1 MSLLSLLQSKTL
13 ADFQARKAAAQ
24 KQLEGIFPGSHWGID
39 LECSEYTAEN
49 KSNLW
54 NNELRKPIK
63 HRLEGGGLGRPDY
76 DSWLGDI
83 HFINI
88 AIHRRSV
95 FPAGHK
101 SNIGWRIA
109 ILSMPAVGVIAT
121 GIASHYQG
129 GQRHAQLG
137 LASNLLFDTARD
149 GLAASGAGATLP
161 GRKVNAGDWDRDG
174 LIQQPILKVAGIDV
188 TTVPGVDHVIL
199 KDVRTT
205 TAKKIIASYI
215 TIQPH
220 AGNVSE
226 QALLDNLREMEKA
239 ASALATAVYPFRSTD
254 EFEPVRSLALQD
266 LAAASLRLQLRRKSS
281 TRSVVRIYHGPPGTG
296 KTLAAVREAVKLS
309 DPAFNEKE
317 GPEAAF
323 ARFNELGGQVA
334 FITFHPALQYED
346 VIESIRPVVGSA
358 ATAVGDEDEDSGDTG
373 EEGSATEESG
383 NAAQG
388 DLAYRIHEGLF
399 LRMIRKAAQEPDK
412 EFVIVIDEI
421 NRGDVSRILG
431 PLLSA
436 LEADKRVGAEFPIG
450 VELQYPRAEQLESR
464 LYLPPNIHFLG
475 TMNSADRNIA
485 LVDHALR
492 RRFDFVA
499 CPPEPALLG
508 STTGTDTIDM
518 SRLLATLNARIE
530 HLLDADH
537 CIGHGYFMGC
547 KSTADLI
554 EAFARKI
561 IPLLTE
567 YFYGNAGLMLLVL
580 GDTPGGQHN
589 ILQVV
594 EPETSF
600 DKVFNVDRDIA
611 SKLGYRSHE
620 VAIGFQLEPRFW
632 DSSRAIPGPQDEA
645 YAARAIRKI
654 YETTV
659 AAAVPEN
666 E

>member
-1 MSLLSLLQSKTL
+1 MSILNLLQSKTL
-13 ADFQARKAAAQ
+13 AEFETRKPAAQ
-24 KQLEGIFPGSHWGID
+24 AQLETIFPAALWGID
-39 LECSEYTAEN
+39 FECSEYTADN
-49 KSNLW
+49 FNNLW
-54 NNELRKPIK
+54 NNELRKPIR
-63 HRLEGGGLGRPDY
+63 HRLESQGLAQADY
-76 DSWLGDI
+76 TGWLGKI

-88 AIHRRSV
+88 GIFRRSV
-95 FPAGHK
+95 FSAHK
-101 SNIGWRIA
+101 SNIGWRVA
-109 ILSMPAVGVIAT
+109 ILAMPAANVIVT

-137 LASNLLFDTARD
+137 LASNLLFDAAKD
-149 GLAASGAGATLP
+149 GLAGTGTGVSLP
-161 GRKVNAGDWDRDG
+161 GRKVQADDWDREG
-174 LIQQPILKVAGIDV
+174 LIKTPVQKVAGVDL
-188 TTVPGVDHVIL
+188 TTVAGVDRLIL

-215 TIQPH
+215 TIEPH
-220 AGNVSE
+220 SAGVAE
-226 QALLDNLREMEKA
+226 PALLASLRDIEKA
-239 ASALATAVYPFRSTD
+239 ASALASGAYPFRSTD

-281 TRSVVRIYHGPPGTG
+281 TRSAVRIYHGPPGTG
-296 KTLAAVREAVKLS
+296 KTLTAVREAVKLA
-309 DPAFNEKE
+309 DPAFSEKE

-323 ARFNELGGQVA
+323 TRFNELGGQVA

-346 VIESIRPVVGSA
+346 VIESIRPVVGSVE
-358 ATAVGDEDEDSGDTG
+358 TIPTEKDDDEQEAGA
-373 EEGSATEESG
+373 EQE
-383 NAAQG
+383 AAQAEG
-388 DLAYRIHEGLF
+388 NLSYRIHEGLF

-475 TMNSADRNIA
+475 TMNSSDRNIA

-492 RRFDFVA
+492 RRFDFIA

-508 STTGTDTIDM
+508 STTGTAVINM
-518 SRLLATLNARIE
+518 PKLLETLNARIE

-547 KSTADLI
+547 KTTSDLI
-554 EAFARKI
+554 AVFARKV
-561 IPLLTE
+561 IPLLNE
-567 YFYGNAGLMLLVL
+567 YFYGNAGLLLLVL
-580 GDTPGGQHN
+580 GDTPGGANN
-589 ILQVV
+589 ILQVI

-600 DKVFNVDRDIA
+600 GKVFNVDRDVA
-611 SKLGYRSHE
+611 AKLGYRAHE
-620 VAIGFQLEPRFW
+620 AALAVRLEPRFW
-632 DSSRAIPGPQDEA
+632 DQSRAIPGPQDEV
-645 YAARAIRKI
+645 YAARAIQKI
-654 YETTV
+654 YEV
-659 AAAVPEN
+659 VLPAPVGSGN
-666 E
+666 G

>member
-1 MSLLSLLQSKTL
+1 MGLLDLLQSKTL
-13 ADFQARKAAAQ
+13 ADFQSRKAAAQ
-24 KQLEGIFPGSHWGID
+24 KQLEGIFPEALWGID
-39 LECSEYTAEN
+39 LECSEYTADN
-49 KSNLW
+49 KNNLW
-54 NNELRKPIK
+54 NNELRKPIR
-63 HRLEGGGLGRPDY
+63 HRLESSGLGMADY
-76 DSWLGDI
+76 ASWLGDI

-88 AIHRRSV
+88 GIYRKSV
-95 FPAGHK
+95 FPAHK
-101 SNIGWRIA
+101 SNIGWRVA
-109 ILSMPAVGVIAT
+109 ILAMPAAHVIAT

-129 GQRHAQLG
+129 GQKHGQLG
-137 LASNLLFDTARD
+137 LASNLLFDAARD
-149 GLAASGAGATLP
+149 GLAASETGVTLP
-161 GRKVNAGDWDRDG
+161 GRKVKADDWDRDG
-174 LIQQPILKVAGIDV
+174 LIENPVLKIAGIDLA
-188 TTVPGVDHVIL
+188 TIPGVDNLIL

-215 TIQPH
+215 DIEPH
-220 AGNVSE
+220 AADVTE
-226 QALLDNLREMEKA
+226 QALLDNLRALEKS
-239 ASALATAVYPFRSTD
+239 ASALATGVYPFRSTD

-281 TRSVVRIYHGPPGTG
+281 TRSAVRIYHGPPGTG
-296 KTLAAVREAVKLS
+296 KTLAAVREAVKLA
-309 DPAFNEKE
+309 DPAFNEKD

-358 ATAVGDEDEDSGDTG
+358 AATIDRDATDEEDSTSDEAGQ
-373 EEGSATEESG
+373 EKEPVE
-383 NAAQG
+383 G

-399 LRMIRKAAQEPDK
+399 LRMIRKAAQDPGK

-492 RRFDFVA
+492 RRFDFIA

-508 STTGTDTIDM
+508 STTGTDPIDM

-547 KSTADLI
+547 KSTADLV
-554 EAFARKI
+554 EVFARKI

-567 YFYGNAGLMLLVL
+567 YFYGSAGLMLLVL
-580 GDTPGGQHN
+580 GDAPGGPHN
-589 ILQVV
+589 ILQVI

-600 DKVFNVDRDIA
+600 DKVFNIDRDVA
-611 SKLGYRSHE
+611 SKLGYRAHE
-620 VAIGFQLEPRFW
+620 VAIGFRLEPRFW
-632 DSSRAIPGPQDEA
+632 DPGRAIPGPQDEA
-645 YAARAIRKI
+645 YAAKAITKI
-654 YETTV
+654 YEVV
-659 AAAVPEN
+659 AAAPLAEN
-666 E
+666 G

>member
-1 MSLLSLLQSKTL
+1 MSLLDLLQSRTL
-13 ADFQARKAAAQ
+13 TEFESRKASAR
-24 KQLEGIFPGSHWGID
+24 KQLESIFPNSLWGVD
-39 LECSEYTAEN
+39 LECSEYTDDN
-49 KSNLW
+49 INNLW
-54 NNELRKPIK
+54 NNELRKPIR
-63 HRLEGGGLGRPDY
+63 HRLESSGLSKADY
-76 DSWLGDI
+76 ETWLGDI

-88 AIHRRSV
+88 GIYRKSV
-95 FPAGHK
+95 FPAHK

-109 ILSMPAVGVIAT
+109 VLAIPAAHVVAT

-137 LASNLLFDTARD
+137 LASNLLFDAAQD
-149 GLAASGAGATLP
+149 GLAASGTGTTLP
-161 GRKVNAGDWDRDG
+161 GRKVNADDWDRDG
-174 LIQQPILKVAGIDV
+174 LIEKPILDIAGVDLS
-188 TTVPGVDHVIL
+188 TVPGVDHLIL

-215 TIQPH
+215 TIEPH
-220 AGNVSE
+220 AAGLTEPS
-226 QALLDNLREMEKA
+226 LLDSLRQLEKSG
-239 ASALATAVYPFRSTD
+239 SALASGVYPFRSTD

-281 TRSVVRIYHGPPGTG
+281 TRSAVRIYHGPPGTG
-296 KTLAAVREAVKLS
+296 KTLAAVREAVKLA

-346 VIESIRPVVGSA
+346 VIESIRPIVGRADEASIG
-358 ATAVGDEDEDSGDTG
+358 GDSGEQEDSGDDDVGQDET
-373 EEGSATEESG
+373 EAEG
-383 NAAQG
+383 N
-388 DLAYRIHEGLF
+388 LAYRIHEGLF
-399 LRMIRKAAQEPDK
+399 LRMIRKAAQDPNK

-492 RRFDFVA
+492 RRFDFIG

-508 STTGTDTIDM
+508 SATGTEPIDM
-518 SRLLATLNARIE
+518 SRLLDTLNARIE

-547 KSTADLI
+547 KTSADLI
-554 EAFARKI
+554 EVFARKI
-561 IPLLTE
+561 VPLLIE

-580 GDTPGGQHN
+580 GDAPGGPYN
-589 ILQVV
+589 ILQVI
-594 EPETSF
+594 EPEASF
-600 DKVFNVDRDIA
+600 DKVFNIDRDIA
-611 SKLGYRSHE
+611 SKLGYRAHE
-620 VAIGFQLEPRFW
+620 VALGFRLEPRFW
-632 DSSRAIPGPQDEA
+632 DQNRAIPGPQDEA

-654 YETTV
+654 YEAV
-659 AAAVPEN
+659 AVAPPSEN
-666 E
+666 G